1 MNTTTKSTKARKSTK
16 ATKSTEEQKTDS
28 PSTKEYI
35 YGKFL
40 KETTSDYGKNIQ
52 VVVVKNKNYT
62 GKVKEFNGADF
73 AYIKERLYKGK
84 KLETGHYYRFLVLQ
98 TGVYMNTPFIK
109 RMEITELP
117 KKLQEKYEKLS
128 LEKWKAQQEK
138 EEKELDNQEV
148 SGFSDDEE

>member
-1 MNTTTKSTKARKSTK
+1 MPRITKTTK
-16 ATKSTEEQKTDS
+16 ATKSTNEEQKESTS

-40 KETTSDYGKNIQ
+40 KETSSQYGKNIQ

-62 GKVKEFNGADF
+62 GKIKEFNGADF
-73 AYIKERLYKGK
+73 AYIKERLYKNH
-84 KLETGHYYRFLVLQ
+84 KLESGKYYRFLVLQ
-98 TGVYMNTPFIK
+98 KGVYMETPFIK

-117 KKLQEKYEKLS
+117 KNLQERYEKES
-128 LEKWKAQQEK
+128 IEKWKAQQEA

-148 SGFSDDEE
+148 SGFSDEEE

>member
-1 MNTTTKSTKARKSTK
+1 MSTTNNKSTKAKKSTK
-16 ATKSTEEQKTDS
+16 ATTSPS

-40 KETTSDYGKNIQ
+40 KETSSDYGKNIQ

-73 AYIKERLYKGK
+73 AYIKERLYKHY

-98 TGVYMNTPFIK
+98 KGNYMNTPFIK

-117 KKLQEKYEKLS
+117 KKLQEKYEKES
-128 LEKWKAQQEK
+128 LERWQAQQEA
-138 EEKELDNQEV
+138 EEKEISNQKP
-148 SGFSDDEE
+148 SSFSDDEE